1 MQCGNWVWVPRKN
14 GCTSYRQNRPLVLSF
29 ASRGRRTDHRSPQM
43 CETGCGHGRRKVSS
57 VSGCYMPETK
67 DSELPQLFE
76 EYKSRVY
83 RIIFRL
89 VGDPAEAEDLTQETF
104 IKAGRGLPN
113 LKDPEKRAPWLYR
126 IASNTALDHVRKR
139 SSKERTDDKALGEA
153 VAASAET
160 PVADSVEQSET
171 VKCVR
176 AYAEGL
182 PPLYRVVLVLHELE
196 GLPLNEV
203 AKATNSSLS
212 ATKVRLHRARIKF
225 ASLCGAECEHFY
237 NDSSNLCC
245 EPKTNLASSQT

>member
-1 MQCGNWVWVPRKN
+1 
-14 GCTSYRQNRPLVLSF
+14 
-29 ASRGRRTDHRSPQM
+29 
-43 CETGCGHGRRKVSS
+43 
-57 VSGCYMPETK
+57 MPEINDT
-67 DSELPQLFE
+67 ELPRLFE

-104 IKAGRGLPN
+104 IKASRGLAN
-113 LKDPEKRAPWLYR
+113 LKDPDKRAPWLYR

-139 SSKERTDDKALGEA
+139 SFRDQRNEKTIDETAADPCAEA
-153 VAASAET
+153 
-160 PVADSVEQSET
+160 PVAVVMEQSET

-176 AYAEGL
+176 NYAEGL

-237 NDSSNLCC
+237 NENNDLCC
-245 EPKTNLASSQT
+245 EPKSNACSSQS